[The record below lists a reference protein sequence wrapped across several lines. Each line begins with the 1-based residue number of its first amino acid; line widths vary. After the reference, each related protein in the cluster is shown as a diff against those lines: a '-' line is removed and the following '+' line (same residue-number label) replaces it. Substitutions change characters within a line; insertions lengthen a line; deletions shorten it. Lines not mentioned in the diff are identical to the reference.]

1 MPGPKKILILGGTT
15 ESAALAGQVT
25 ETFGERVE
33 AITSLAGRLSSRRT
47 LPGRVRVGGFG
58 GVDGLVEFFKSEKI
72 DAVVDA
78 THPFAAIISA
88 HAYDACLLA
97 EVPRVMLIR
106 PPWQPEPTHPWVEAV
121 DLGDAAALLPK
132 MSKRAFL
139 TIGRQGLD
147 AFANVK
153 GVWLLVRLIEPPADA
168 LLSPDHLVITGRPPH
183 SIEDEMALMREHRID
198 TLVCKQSGG
207 AVTESK
213 LIAAHRIGVHTVM
226 ISRPLPEPGPTA
238 DSVAAAIGWIEQQL

>member
-1 MPGPKKILILGGTT
+1 MPDPKKLLILGGTT
-15 ESAALAGQVT
+15 ESAALAQQVA
-25 ETFGERVE
+25 ETFGDRIE
-33 AITSLAGRLSSRRT
+33 AITSLAGRLSSRRR
-47 LPGRVRVGGFG
+47 LPGRIRVGGFG
-58 GVDGLVEFFKSEKI
+58 GVDGLIEFLKSEQI

-78 THPFAAIISA
+78 THPFAAIISS

-97 EVPRVMLIR
+97 EVPRLALIR

-121 DLGDAAALLPK
+121 DLDDAAALLPK

-147 AFANVK
+147 AFSKVE
-153 GVWLLVRLIEPPADA
+153 GVWLLVRLIEPPANA
-168 LLSPDHLVITGRPPH
+168 LQLPEHLVIAGRPPH
-183 SIEDEMALMREHRID
+183 SIEDEMALMGEHRID

-207 AVTESK
+207 SVTETK

-226 ISRPLPEPGPTA
+226 INRPLPEPGPTA
-238 DSVAAAIGWIEQQL
+238 GSVAAAIGWIEQQI